1 MDKADRRRVAKLS
14 LVRFLSRPLTVGI
27 IIMNSLLN
35 ILIWQRAGRATLL
48 ILFFWLFWAGTPL
61 HANEQA
67 RRDEQ
72 ARQAS
77 QAASR
82 RAEDARQ
89 ASQAAS
95 RRAEGAARV
104 QAVRE
109 RTKEPERNQSPQRV
123 QDAQRIDA
131 ARSESQRVDS
141 VRSAERIN
149 AARSESQR
157 VDSVRSAGVKAESG
171 GQSANAQAATA
182 KPAVAP
188 APQTNVE
195 SEMGIPATQRAAIKG
210 NMGKS
215 MTTTSGGDLA
225 RVWNSVANPGQQAQL
240 TLSNSRSM
248 FNNQRGRFWRA
259 VRADPAARKVITDM
273 GGQFPINPTS
283 APVITLPNGTQIQI
297 TIDHI
302 TERQT
307 APQLALDPS
316 NLQLSSRRENTVVLR
331 QLHDQDPFNSPPP
344 NWVPF

>member
-123 QDAQRIDA
+123 QDAQRID
-131 ARSESQRVDS
+131 
-141 VRSAERIN
+141 